1 MSYTHRGAAGP
12 GGRSSSSQARD
23 VSEARCSCGALH
35 QLPIITEEA
44 QATSAIVQQLRGELR
59 DAQHESKHLNEYALQ
74 LEWHARQKENDC
86 VAADQARILAARDA
100 QSAQSII
107 DDLQVKLDIASREF
121 KDVTGQLRQTKRASM
136 DVQLQL
142 QHQIQDLQVSLERS
156 ERHEREARRSVDALS
171 NRVSQ
176 VEEEKRSIAS
186 SNVTTALTSAA
197 AQTSRRTVSPN
208 SRASSANARSRS
220 TTPTLYAAAAAS
232 EFNFRRLSPLSR
244 GRSPPRGASVAPFT
258 GEKSTSSREQNHQ
271 PSVTAQRQSAAVS
284 NVSSSEYPQQPA
296 VWEDF
301 AKQLAQENKL
311 LEALLAKKD
320 AVIAAQRV
328 ETAERAQRP
337 GSQRTATIRATA
349 PHSYSSDDCEEPF
362 TPLQCAGPL
371 HGPGRYLHGH
381 ANGERSISNP
391 NRWTSTLPH
400 APLRADQV
408 RQQPAQSK
416 STSDSANSTSRS
428 PKRVSPN
435 RSPPQSIALR
445 HSASQPHNSNFS
457 HQQEI
462 QDVKE
467 TARVLYEVVRQLR
480 NMLAGQLP
488 LVDTQLRGHPIAC
501 ELWNSSNIVLS
512 RIGSSLEEP
521 MPDEFQNIAD
531 AHRWF
536 PRSIP
541 GVEGSADGVG
551 PTGGPRRRASR
562 SPDASAGEFHHL
574 TYDDPHQLHHITA
587 LEDEIRILQ
596 TDRRRFEREHR
607 DLSLQLYSGGL
618 VVPKFHATAAGGVST
633 SRSSSRRQQ

>member
-86 VAADQARILAARDA
+86 VAADQARILAVRDA
-100 QSAQSII
+100 QSAQSAI
-107 DDLQVKLDIASREF
+107 DDLQVKLDIASRES
-121 KDVTGQLRQTKRASM
+121 KDVAGQLRQTKRASM

-171 NRVSQ
+171 NRVLQ
-176 VEEEKRSIAS
+176 VEEEKRNIAS
-186 SNVTTALTSAA
+186 SNVTTALASAA
-197 AQTSRRTVSPN
+197 AQTSRRTVSPT
-208 SRASSANARSRS
+208 SRASSANPRSRS
-220 TTPTLYAAAAAS
+220 STPTLFAAAAAS
-232 EFNFRRLSPLSR
+232 EFNSRRLSPLSR
-244 GRSPPRGASVAPFT
+244 GRSPPRGASVAPVT
-258 GEKSTSSREQNHQ
+258 SEKSTSNREQNRQ
-271 PSVTAQRQSAAVS
+271 PLVTAQRQSTAVS
-284 NVSSSEYPQQPA
+284 NVSSSEYLQQPA

-311 LEALLAKKD
+311 LEALLAEKD

-328 ETAERAQRP
+328 ETAERAQR
-337 GSQRTATIRATA
+337 TATIRATA
-349 PHSYSSDDCEEPF
+349 PHSHSSDDCEEPF

-428 PKRVSPN
+428 PTRVSPN

-445 HSASQPHNSNFS
+445 RSASQQRNSNFS

-501 ELWNSSNIVLS
+501 ELWNSTNIVLS

-521 MPDEFQNIAD
+521 MPDEFHNIAD

-562 SPDASAGEFHHL
+562 SPDATSGEFHHV
-574 TYDDPHQLHHITA
+574 TYDDPHQHHHITA

-596 TDRRRFEREHR
+596 MDRRRFEREHR

-618 VVPKFHATAAGGVST
+618 VVPKFHAASVGGVST